1 MNKIVSSG
9 LPVAIFAAG
18 VLLTTSAAPCQAA
31 MYALYQFEDASGTV
45 GATINDGST
54 FNNDGIV
61 THGNITLGPGR
72 PGGGNAATTTSGSVI
87 RSGLGVAS
95 TQADYT
101 IAFWMRSNGFNTSQR
116 YITARDVSGNQL
128 SVIYEYVDN
137 QLELFGAS
145 VDVRTGSAVPIADT
159 NWHHYVYTRTGSA
172 LTKYVDGV
180 ATAYG
185 TNGTAIPSP
194 DALVVGGIF
203 ANNGSNFDGQVDDV
217 AWMNE
222 GVNQAQVNAIRAGD
236 FSQWGG
242 PVPEPSAA
250 MLSLAGIGVLLRR
263 RR

>member
-1 MNKIVSSG
+1 MNKTSSPR
-9 LPVAIFAAG
+9 LPVAFFATG
-18 VLLTTSAAPCQAA
+18 VLLTTSTAPCHAA

-45 GATINDGST
+45 GAAIHDSSPFANDGL
-54 FNNDGIV
+54 V
-61 THGNITLGPGR
+61 TYGNIPLGAGR
-72 PGGGNAATTTSGSVI
+72 PGGGNAATTTTGSVI
-87 RSGLGVAS
+87 RSGLGVAT

-101 IAFWMRSNGFNTSQR
+101 IAFWMRSNGFGASQR
-116 YITARDVSGNQL
+116 YITARDVSGAQL
-128 SVIYEYVDN
+128 SVIYEYVDD

-145 VDVRTGSAVPIADT
+145 VDVRTGSAVGIADT
-159 NWHHYVYTRTGSA
+159 GWHHYVYTRTGSA

-217 AWMNE
+217 AWFNE
-222 GVNQAQVNAIRAGD
+222 GVNQAQVNAIRSGN

-250 MLSLAGIGVLLRR
+250 LLGLAGVGILLRR